1 MSRYPYLPRPKV
13 IKVIKKWADFEIGI
27 FKVILL
33 EISDDFENRIYI
45 KSGNYR
51 EYTEKIL
58 FVHILVTQGMK

>member
-13 IKVIKKWADFEIGI
+13 IKVIKKWADYGIGI

-51 EYTEKIL
+51 EYTEKI
-58 FVHILVTQGMK
+58 

>member
-51 EYTEKIL
+51 EYTEKI
-58 FVHILVTQGMK
+58 